1 MEYLGFWVT
10 HDGVNPI
17 NKNIEAI
24 TNMVPPTSRKE
35 VRKLIGVINCYHNMC
50 PRRSHVL
57 VPLTKLTPIKSKFK

>member
-1 MEYLGFWVT
+1 
-10 HDGVNPI
+10 
-17 NKNIEAI
+17 
-24 TNMVPPTSRKE
+24 MVPPTSRKE